1 MVTLAAA
8 AMLASGC
15 RKEKP
20 PEPKAATILWHSI
33 GSWSGRGDAQTESFD
48 VGYEPCRVRWQAKNE
63 SQPGAGAL
71 RVTLNS
77 AVSGRELQ
85 VIVDQQGA
93 GQNTAYVHVDPHYS
107 YLVIESKNVD
117 WSVTV
122 EEGDVFSGAK

>member
-1 MVTLAAA
+1 MLAAA
-8 AMLASGC
+8 VMLASGC

-20 PEPKAATILWHSI
+20 PEPRRATILWHSI
-33 GSWSGRGDAQTESFD
+33 GSWSGHGDAQTESFD
-48 VGYEPCRVRWQAKNE
+48 LGYEPCRVRWQAKQE
-63 SQPGAGAL
+63 SQAGAGAL

-122 EEGDVFSGAK
+122 EEGDVFSGAR